1 MTTRSKNNFFKLF
14 RLNTHNSL
22 DMKTSNCSHIIVISV
37 QFNQVGTQVTLQQY
51 KRHSHNSCKIQNIRK
66 QVTGNINEE
75 KRKTEIS
82 HMIKDGSW

>member
-1 MTTRSKNNFFKLF
+1 MTRSKNNFFKLF

-22 DMKTSNCSHIIVISV
+22 VMKMYNCSLTIVISV
-37 QFNQVGTQVTLQQY
+37 QFNQVGTQFTLQQY
-51 KRHSHNSCKIQNIRK
+51 NKQSHKSCKIQNIGK

-75 KRKTEIS
+75 KCNTEIS